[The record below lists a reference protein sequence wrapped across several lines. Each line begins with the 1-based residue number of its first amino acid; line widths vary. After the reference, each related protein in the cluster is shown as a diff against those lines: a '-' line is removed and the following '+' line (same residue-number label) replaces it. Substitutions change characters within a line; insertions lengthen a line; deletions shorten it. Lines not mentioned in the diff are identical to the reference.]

1 MSAARTAAH
10 LTATGWDD
18 DLVVSPDPASLP
30 EPVSD
35 HVLVAVEACGVCH
48 RDLIDRDGRIRF
60 LRLPIVPGHE
70 AVGRVIARGPDASLY
85 AVGDRVGSLHRDHCG
100 VCDACV
106 SGQTSVCDRAAA
118 IFGLT
123 IDGAYATHVTAP
135 ERAFYRVP
143 DALPAAEA
151 AVMHCTLGTAWR
163 GLVTQA
169 GLRSGQHVVI
179 TGANGGV
186 GHAAVLLAKSLG
198 AMVTAVIRTDAH
210 GDFVRSL
217 GADQVLVDPG
227 DTFHKRIGRR
237 KADIA
242 LDTVGAT
249 TFNASMRS
257 LRVGG
262 TLVAVGNIAPAPVE
276 LNLGYIITFGIRVI
290 GSSGASSADMQA
302 LLDWTGAHPLAARI
316 AKTLPLSEADAAQR
330 LVRAGGLEG
339 RIVVVPR

>member
-1 MSAARTAAH
+1 MSATRTAAR
-10 LTATGWDD
+10 LTATGWSD
-18 DLVVSPDPASLP
+18 DLVVSPDDASLS
-30 EPVSD
+30 EPVRD
-35 HVLVAVEACGVCH
+35 QLLVAVEASGVCH

-85 AVGDRVGSLHRDHCG
+85 AVGDRVASLHRDYCG

-118 IFGLT
+118 VFGLT

-143 DALPAAEA
+143 DELPAAQA
-151 AVMHCTLGTAWR
+151 AVMHCTLGSAWR

-169 GLRSGQHVVI
+169 GLRGGQHVVV

-198 AMVTAVIRTDAH
+198 ATVTAVIRTDAH
-210 GDFVRSL
+210 SEFVRGL

-237 KADIA
+237 KADVA

-262 TLVAVGNIAPAPVE
+262 TLVAVGNIVPGRVE
-276 LNLGYIITFGIRVI
+276 LNLGYIITFGVRVI
-290 GSSGASSADMQA
+290 GSSGASAADMDA
-302 LLDWTGAHPLAARI
+302 LLDWTRSHPLAARI
-316 AKTLPLSEADAAQR
+316 AKTVALSDADEAQR
-330 LVRAGGLEG
+330 SLRAGGLEG
-339 RIVVVPR
+339 RIVIVPQ

>member
-1 MSAARTAAH
+1 MSATRTAAR
-10 LTATGWDD
+10 LTATGWKD
-18 DLVVSPDPASLP
+18 DLAVSPDAASLP
-30 EPVSD
+30 EPARD
-35 HVLVAVEACGVCH
+35 QLLVEIEACGVCH
-48 RDLIDRDGRIRF
+48 RDLIDREGRIGF

-70 AVGRVIARGPDASLY
+70 AVGRVIARGPDASLH
-85 AVGDRVGSLHRDHCG
+85 AVGERVATLHRDHCG

-118 IFGLT
+118 VFGLT

-135 ERAFYRVP
+135 ERAFYRAP
-143 DALPAAEA
+143 DDLPAAEA

-198 AMVTAVIRTDAH
+198 AEVTAVIRDDAH
-210 GDFVRSL
+210 GAFVRGL

-262 TLVAVGNIAPAPVE
+262 TLVAVGNILPTRVE
-276 LNLGYIITFGIRVI
+276 LNLGYIITFGVRVI
-290 GSSGASSADMQA
+290 GSSGASSADMKA
-302 LLDWTGAHPLAARI
+302 LLDWTGSHPLRARV
-316 AKTLPLSEADAAQR
+316 AKTLPLTQADEAQR

-339 RIVVVPR
+339 RIVLVPA